1 MNVSNNKVIGF
12 DDESLSFTQ
21 DLKDILAGCEVKEG
35 SVAKYVNQW
44 VYRSTHNEIFLL
56 EFWFNAGSLPGE
68 ELLMQLDHVIRACEI
83 IGLHVDYLCSDAGGG
98 NVKLFSILRNLLKTM
113 DVPDD
118 FWLDLDQIS
127 FTHPLDKSRR
137 IFFLNCITHLL
148 KSMRNQLYGS
158 RNGGANKFYD
168 KKDQSV
174 GWEAV
179 VQAFE
184 IEKNQIGGTCS
195 KLTSDSVY
203 LKGWS
208 KMNVSFAL
216 RPSEF
221 KTLVE
226 MLLFCEKTLMI
237 ILPTKT
243 LYEENRFFK
252 KHGSNLKNW

>member
-1 MNVSNNKVIGF
+1 
-12 DDESLSFTQ
+12 
-21 DLKDILAGCEVKEG
+21 
-35 SVAKYVNQW
+35 
-44 VYRSTHNEIFLL
+44 
-56 EFWFNAGSLPGE
+56 
-68 ELLMQLDHVIRACEI
+68 
-83 IGLHVDYLCSDAGGG
+83 
-98 NVKLFSILRNLLKTM
+98 
-113 DVPDD
+113 
-118 FWLDLDQIS
+118 
-127 FTHPLDKSRR
+127 
-137 IFFLNCITHLL
+137 
-148 KSMRNQLYGS
+148 MRNQLYGS
-158 RNGGANKFYD
+158 RKGGAKKFYD

-184 IEKNQIGGTCS
+184 IEKNQIGGTYS

-252 KHGSNLKNW
+252 KHGSNLKIGDVLRKRNR